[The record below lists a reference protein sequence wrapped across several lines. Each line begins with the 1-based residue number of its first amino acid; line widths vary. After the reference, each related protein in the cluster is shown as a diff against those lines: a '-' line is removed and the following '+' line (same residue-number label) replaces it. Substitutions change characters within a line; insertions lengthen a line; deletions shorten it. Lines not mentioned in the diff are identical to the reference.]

1 MNRISQYLSDGP
13 HPYDTPEMVSKQS
26 VLRLLCLSLIAGLF
40 ILSIGVICTVYFAL
54 GGRPLSGNAGRLV
67 GVPIVTVLGA
77 TLTLSAVALA
87 RVLVP
92 IIWSNGLKRVA
103 TEPPEPP
110 EEGAEPETQTDRL
123 WRVYASGK
131 FAEFAVTEAA
141 AVATAVLYHLTA
153 DPAMLAFIGGAV
165 AFMLLRLPTVARNR
179 AWYDDAAR
187 TLDELRHGPPTD

>member
-13 HPYDTPEMVSKQS
+13 HPLDEPEMAAKQR
-26 VLRLLCLSLIAGLF
+26 VLRLLCLSLIAGLAV
-40 ILSIGVICTVYFAL
+40 LSVGVMCTVYFAL

-77 TLTLSAVALA
+77 TLTLSAVAIA
-87 RVLVP
+87 RLIVP
-92 IIWSNGLKRVA
+92 ILWSNGLKRVA
-103 TEPPEPP
+103 TEAPEPP
-110 EEGAEPETQTDRL
+110 EEGAASESETDRL

-153 DPAMLAFIGGAV
+153 DPAMIAFV
-165 AFMLLRLPTVARNR
+165 AGIALFQLLRLPTPARNR
-179 AWYDDAAR
+179 AWFDDALAK
-187 TLDELRHGPPTD
+187 LDDLKLNPAA